1 MYSILIVEDEKPIS
15 NLIKKLLCGAGY
27 SCTVAED
34 GQKAADLIENNDY
47 DLILLDIMLPII
59 DGYELMDYI
68 ASINLPAIFVTAKTG
83 LADRVKGIRTG
94 AYDYI
99 TKPFEPEELLAR
111 VENVLRRNSKNDFF
125 LNVADVELDSENRI
139 AKKGGHQISLTPR
152 EFDLLELLMKN
163 IDKTL
168 LREYLYDMIWG
179 EDDERDSRTLDT
191 HIKRL
196 RQKLDWQDRII
207 TVYKTGYRLEGER

>member
-1 MYSILIVEDEKPIS
+1 MYSILIAEDEKPIS

-27 SCTVAED
+27 ACTVAED
-34 GQKAADLIENNDY
+34 GQKAADLIEKNNY
-47 DLILLDIMLPII
+47 DLILLDIMLPVI

-68 ASINLPAIFVTAKTG
+68 ASLDLSAIFVTAKSS
-83 LADRVKGIRTG
+83 LDDRVKGIRMG

-111 VENVLRRNSKNDFF
+111 VENLLRRNNNGIF
-125 LNVADVELDSENRI
+125 LLSAADVELDSKNRI
-139 AKKGGHQISLTPR
+139 VKKNGNQISLTPR
-152 EFDLLELLMKN
+152 EFDLLELLIKN
-163 IDKTL
+163 LDKTL
-168 LREYLYDMIWG
+168 LREYLYDTIWG
-179 EDDERDSRTLDT
+179 EDDEHNSRTLDT